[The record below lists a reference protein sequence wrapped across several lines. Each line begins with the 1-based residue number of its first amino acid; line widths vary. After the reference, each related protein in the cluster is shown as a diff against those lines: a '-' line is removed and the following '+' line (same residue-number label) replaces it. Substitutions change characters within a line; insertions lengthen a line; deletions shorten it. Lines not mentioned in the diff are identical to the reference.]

1 MLNGERVYYRWSGQ
15 GRLPGRGS
23 IWSEGLGRVQQEDR
37 KENGVA
43 DKRYRKSK
51 ATKLGKCK
59 MLSVE
64 TTESGLAESETFRDE
79 AY

>member
-1 MLNGERVYYRWSGQ
+1 M
-15 GRLPGRGS
+15 
-23 IWSEGLGRVQQEDR
+23 QQEDR

-64 TTESGLAESETFRDE
+64 TNESGLAESEMFRDE